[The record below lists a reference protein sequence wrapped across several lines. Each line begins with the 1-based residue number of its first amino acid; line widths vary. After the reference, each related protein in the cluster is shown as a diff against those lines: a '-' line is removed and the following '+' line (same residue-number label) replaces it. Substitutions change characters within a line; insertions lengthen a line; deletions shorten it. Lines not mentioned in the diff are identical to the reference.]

1 MKIISTIRRVNKI
14 KTATTPSIST
24 KVTRS
29 TLLIAALAA
38 TILIS
43 GCKNIPPV
51 TSGIGSDQIAPGQ
64 KFSKHLQVHNAELG
78 KKLHIS
84 DIRSRTSNDLLDI
97 NLSLTSTYKKTL
109 KLQYHFT
116 WFDQDGFVIE
126 AGKSPWQPLDLHGM
140 QTATVPGLAPTTR
153 VASFSL
159 YVREVPETFF
169 KF

>member
-1 MKIISTIRRVNKI
+1 MTII
-14 KTATTPSIST
+14 TPTT
-24 KVTRS
+24 KVTVKR
-29 TLLIAALAA
+29 TMLLVAALTT

-51 TSGIGSDQIAPGQ
+51 TAGMGSDQIAPGQ
-64 KFSKHLQVHNAELG
+64 KFSKHLQLHNPALG

-84 DIRSRTSNDLLDI
+84 DIRSRTNSDLFEV

-109 KLQYHFT
+109 ELQYQFT
-116 WFDQDGFVIE
+116 WFDKDGFVIE

-140 QTATVPGLAPTTR
+140 QTATVPGLAPTTH
-153 VASFSL
+153 VSSFSL
-159 YVREVPETFF
+159 YVREVPEKYF